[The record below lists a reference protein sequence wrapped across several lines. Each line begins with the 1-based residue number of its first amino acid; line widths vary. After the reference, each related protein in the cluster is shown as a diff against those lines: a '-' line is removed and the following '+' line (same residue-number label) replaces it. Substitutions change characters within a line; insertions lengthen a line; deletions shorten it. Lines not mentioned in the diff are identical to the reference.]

1 MGFFGKIAR
10 PFRHAGRKIRGAVGL
25 YKKPEEIAPM
35 PVNAPELDLLKP
47 EMGVE
52 ETDKERNEK
61 KKRRRGKSALKVDS
75 AGSTGLDIGSGGS
88 GRNIV

>member
-1 MGFFGKIAR
+1 MSWLSKTWHKVTRGAR
-10 PFRHAGRKIRGAVGL
+10 SAVGL

-47 EMGVE
+47 EMGE
-52 ETDKERNEK
+52 EESNKERSEK

-75 AGSTGLDIGSGGS
+75 AGGTGLDIGSGGS

>member
-1 MGFFGKIAR
+1 MSWVSKQWHKVERGA
-10 PFRHAGRKIRGAVGL
+10 RGAVGL

-52 ETDKERNEK
+52 ETDKEQNEK

-75 AGSTGLDIGSGGS
+75 ARGAGLDIGSGGS